1 MPGFRRAALKYLV
14 LIGDGMA
21 DLPIP
26 ELDGRTP
33 LEAASTP
40 AMDEVARAGLTG
52 LFCPIPEGL
61 GPGSAVGNLS
71 LFAYNPRETFTG
83 RAPLEAAQQGIVLE
97 PDQVAFRCNL
107 VTLEDGV
114 MRDFT
119 AGHITTQEAATLIKT
134 LNVQLTQFPIRFSAG
149 VSYRHLSIV
158 TPAPGAVD
166 DIAAARCTPPHD
178 IIGQPYAPYLPTG
191 QGSPLLRDL
200 IEASQGVLG
209 AHPTNAERVRAG
221 RLPATSIWPW
231 GQGRPPRMDP
241 YEQRFGLT
249 GAVISAVDL
258 VKGIGVCAGLEVLEV
273 PGATG
278 YLDTNYRGKVSAALQ
293 ALDRVDFVYVHVEAP
308 DEASHQGD
316 PQVKVRAI
324 EDFDAHVVGP
334 CSERLRTR
342 GGARLLVA
350 PDHVTA
356 LSTRTH
362 AGGPVPFAV
371 WGEGVVPDGVAAFS
385 ERAASGTHLLL
396 PEGYMLASHFL
407 TAPILDAATLTRPP
421 K

>member
-1 MPGFRRAALKYLV
+1 LKHLV

-33 LEAASTP
+33 LEASYTP
-40 AMDEVARAGLTG
+40 AMDEVARSGLTG

-61 GPGSAVGNLS
+61 PAGSAVGNLS
-71 LFAYNPRETFTG
+71 MFAYDPRETFTG
-83 RAPLEAAQQGIVLE
+83 RGPLEAAQHGILLE
-97 PDQVAFRCNL
+97 PDQVVFRCNL
-107 VTLEDGV
+107 VTLEDGL

-119 AGHITTQEAATLIKT
+119 AGHISTQEAAKLIET
-134 LNVQLTQFPIRFSAG
+134 LNAQLTSFPVRFSAG

-158 TPAPGAVD
+158 TPAPGALD
-166 DIAAARCTPPHD
+166 DIATARCTPPHD
-178 IIGQPYAPYLPTG
+178 ITGQAYAPHLPTG
-191 QGSPLLRDL
+191 QGSPLLHDL
-200 IEASQGVLG
+200 IEASQGVLQT
-209 AHPTNAERVRAG
+209 HPTNAARVSAG
-221 RLPATSIWPW
+221 RLPATSIWLW
-231 GQGRPPRMDP
+231 GQGRPPTMAS
-241 YEQRFGLT
+241 YQQRFGLS

-258 VKGIGVCAGLEVLEV
+258 VKGIGVCAGLEAIEV

-278 YLDTNYRGKVSAALQ
+278 YLDTNYRGKVSAALA
-293 ALDRVDFVYVHVEAP
+293 ALERVDFVYLHVEAP
-308 DEASHQGD
+308 DEASHEGD
-316 PQVKVRAI
+316 AHIKVRAI
-324 EDFDAHVVGP
+324 EDFDAQVVAP
-334 CSERLRTR
+334 CLERLRTR

-350 PDHVTA
+350 PDHITA

-385 ERAASGTHLLL
+385 ERAARATDLLL
-396 PEGYMLASHFL
+396 PEGYVLASHFL
-407 TAPILDAATLTRPP
+407 TAPILDAGTLTRPP